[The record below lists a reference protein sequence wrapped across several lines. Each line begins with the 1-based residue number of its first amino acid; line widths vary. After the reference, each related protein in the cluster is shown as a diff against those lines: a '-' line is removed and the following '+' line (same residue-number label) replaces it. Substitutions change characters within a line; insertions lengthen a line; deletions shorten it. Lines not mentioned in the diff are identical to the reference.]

1 MPGTIKTKVMKLQTA
16 VQLTLQEIE
25 ALPSTKKVR
34 TMAEGY
40 TAASSHL
47 PDTDGPVVNK
57 KLFVDK
63 ETAKLVYEFY
73 RARNKENKIYI
84 IF

>member
-1 MPGTIKTKVMKLQTA
+1 MNQTA
-16 VQLTLQEIE
+16 TPELTLQQIE

-40 TAASSHL
+40 TAASAEL
-47 PDTDGPVVNK
+47 PEEDGPVVNK

-63 ETAKLVYEFY
+63 ATTKLVYEFY
-73 RARNKENKIYI
+73 RVRNKSNKIYI

>member
-1 MPGTIKTKVMKLQTA
+1 MNQTA
-16 VQLTLQEIE
+16 IPELTLQQIE
-25 ALPSTKKVR
+25 AMPSTKKVR

-40 TAASSHL
+40 TTASAEL
-47 PDTDGPVVNK
+47 PEEDGPVVNK

-63 ETAKLVYEFY
+63 TTAKLVYEFY
-73 RARNKENKIYI
+73 RVRNKENKIYI

>member
-1 MPGTIKTKVMKLQTA
+1 MNLQTPA
-16 VQLTLQEIE
+16 QLTLQEIE

-40 TAASSHL
+40 TAAAEFL
-47 PDTDGPVVNK
+47 PDTDGPVTNK

-63 ETAKLVYEFY
+63 TTAKLVYEFY
-73 RARNKENKIYI
+73 RVRNKENKIYI